1 MEMVVIVSIS
11 KLMLVVALVVLMH
24 GGDLAILAM
33 QWSDGDG
40 DGSGK
45 KKKCISFM
53 LSKWSL
59 PKIYNTVLKKFL
71 MKSYN
76 IWFFSKWK
84 ESRPNILMAKSVW
97 YLGIGMRIWWKINQN
112 SNKNEIWSHNIY
124 IIIIFFILNLIIKTI
139 HTHQQIKMRMDL
151 TFVLFPSPIP
161 TFQTRQ

>member
-1 MEMVVIVSIS
+1 
-11 KLMLVVALVVLMH
+11 MLVVALVVLMH

-71 MKSYN
+71 MKS
-76 IWFFSKWK
+76 
-84 ESRPNILMAKSVW
+84 
-97 YLGIGMRIWWKINQN
+97 
-112 SNKNEIWSHNIY
+112 
-124 IIIIFFILNLIIKTI
+124 
-139 HTHQQIKMRMDL
+139 
-151 TFVLFPSPIP
+151 
-161 TFQTRQ
+161 